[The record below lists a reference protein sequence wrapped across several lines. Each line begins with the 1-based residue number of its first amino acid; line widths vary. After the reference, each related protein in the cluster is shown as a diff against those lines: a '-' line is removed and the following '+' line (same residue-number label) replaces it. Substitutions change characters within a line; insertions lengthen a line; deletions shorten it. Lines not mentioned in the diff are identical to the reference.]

1 MCWLHVSGS
10 ATPSP
15 KLPQLED
22 DCFRPPS
29 RLSVMFVEWQNPRDK
44 RRRWPWNALMAW
56 SYWLYMDLPLV
67 YIREMAFQ
75 IDRWPRCVL
84 KWWLVWEPE
93 GPKMLNASQR
103 KKEPSSEGASNL
115 SNAVLVYWPKL
126 FKLWNPLNYTIRSFK
141 ANWKQ
146 PWIWRFNICVW
157 SNPLILGTWTL
168 EASWRIVL
176 SRLCG
181 IGRACLCSLSGAL
194 RLWVCHSN
202 WQKQFL
208 HI

>member
-115 SNAVLVYWPKL
+115 SNGVLVYWPKL
-126 FKLWNPLNYTIRSFK
+126 FKLWNPLNYIKLIFDLSKPTENSHGFEGSTFAFGVIHWFWGLGH
-141 ANWKQ
+141 WKH
-146 PWIWRFNICVW
+146 PDV
-157 SNPLILGTWTL
+157 
-168 EASWRIVL
+168 
-176 SRLCG
+176 
-181 IGRACLCSLSGAL
+181 
-194 RLWVCHSN
+194 
-202 WQKQFL
+202 
-208 HI
+208 